1 MKVKVIFPVL
11 FWIPSKIYS
20 AEKKKKKHVTL
31 NLLR

>member
-20 AEKKKKKHVTL
+20 AEKKKKHVTL